1 MLKVLIVDDEKLI
14 RIAMRNIVN
23 WQELDCEV
31 IGCEKDGVEA
41 LKVIEKNVPDV
52 IITDLKMPNLD
63 GIGLIKEI
71 NKRKLNSTVIVLSN
85 YGDYELVRMAMKE
98 GAFDYL
104 LKVTIEDKDIED
116 LINQIKENKKSYK
129 LIEKDIEKFD
139 LSDLKNN
146 LLLMMRDEEV
156 DDEEFLQ
163 CINNDELRIL
173 DNEYR
178 VSYFR
183 VDDIEKIYKEK
194 IKEHSNLK
202 KNIENIIDESI
213 PKDIKYKTIF
223 IKNHSGIIIFASSN
237 VNIININKNIM
248 KNINQYL
255 NITVSIS
262 VSKEFREKKNFK
274 LAFNK
279 TMELFRCSFYLG
291 KASIIDGYDVKEF
304 KYIDYT
310 DIPYSMKII
319 KNIKERKFS
328 DNGELSNKIIEYM
341 IKERSDPKNVKE
353 LFQFIFANIEGNE
366 LQKGFKNVDKFDEIR
381 DKIEKTNNIK
391 TLESVLYSEFNNIEA
406 WINDANNRR
415 YRKEVEDIINYIDKN
430 IEKKISLKMLS
441 KTVNM
446 NESYLSRIFKNET
459 GKNITYFINERK
471 MNKALELLS
480 DKSIMIKEASLM
492 VGIDDQFYFNKL
504 FKKFY
509 GINPSEFKKKCYK

>member
-23 WQELDCEV
+23 WEDLDCEI

-41 LKVIEKNVPDV
+41 LKVIEKNVPDI

-63 GIGLIKEI
+63 GIGLIREI

-104 LKVTIEDKDIED
+104 LKVTIEDNDIKD
-116 LINQIKENKKSYK
+116 LINQIKKSKENYK
-129 LIEKDIEKFD
+129 LIEKEIETFD

-156 DDEEFLQ
+156 SEEEFLK
-163 CINNDELRIL
+163 CIDSEELKIL
-173 DNEYR
+173 DKEYR
-178 VSYFR
+178 ISYFR
-183 VDDIEKIYKEK
+183 VDDIEKIYKER

-202 KNIENIIDESI
+202 KNIKNIIDESI
-213 PKDIKYKTIF
+213 SKDIEYKIIF
-223 IKNHSGIIIFASSN
+223 IKNHSGIIIFEN
-237 VNIININKNIM
+237 NKDNIININKSII
-248 KNINQYL
+248 KNIKQYL
-255 NITVSIS
+255 NIQMTIS
-262 VSKEFREKKNFK
+262 VCKKFKEKKNFK
-274 LAFNK
+274 GAFIK
-279 TMELFRCSFYLG
+279 TMELFKWSFYLEKG
-291 KASIIDGYDVKEF
+291 SVIDGDNIKDF
-304 KYIDYT
+304 KCIDYT

-319 KNIKERKFS
+319 KNIRERKFS
-328 DNGELSNKIIEYM
+328 ENGELSNKIIDYM
-341 IKERSDPKNVKE
+341 VKENSDPRNVRE

-366 LQKGFKNVDKFDEIR
+366 LQKGFKNVDKFEKIRERIEISK
-381 DKIEKTNNIK
+381 DIK
-391 TLESVLYSEFNNIEA
+391 TLKEVLYFEFNNIEE
-406 WINDANNRR
+406 WINDANNRS
-415 YRKEVEDIINYIDKN
+415 YRKEVEDIINYVDKN

-446 NESYLSRIFKNET
+446 NESYLSRIFKSET

-480 DKSIMIKEASLM
+480 NKSIMIKEASLM